1 MRICY
6 YNPQVTLGRTLI
18 SVILRSVSDT
28 KYSFLLD
35 FLKNND
41 LNTAFVVDGT
51 ATTLN
56 ASSKILNFIS
66 NNYLLVRI
74 ISFFEIYIWCILNR
88 INPFKHKIIFSK
100 RNLNEETDVIIGF
113 AFLMDTFVNPKMV
126 QKSILKD
133 FQGPKVFHFSHYF
146 SRTKTTA
153 DSLRKLSV
161 RYAMAESDISLSD
174 FFKQYFSFIDEVYIL
189 PFVLRDRYK
198 NRTLF
203 SDRNDK
209 CFAIGTEL
217 ILGFQDGDQDPDYK
231 DYREYYKTE
240 TLQPMRNTIRKNKEK
255 YNDLIDSFIKTRY
268 MKMNK
273 NRFVGLINKFK
284 KRALSYKNY
293 FSFNIVDK
301 YNEYKMFVSPEENVG
316 LPSVNF
322 VEGMACGCA
331 YLGIKNPMYDRLGL
345 IDGVNYIGYNGSIED
360 LRLKITYYLNH
371 QDLLNEISR
380 NGEKLVKE
388 RFSKN
393 TVLSDLLKYLNSLV
407 YHHNLK

>member
-1 MRICY
+1 
-6 YNPQVTLGRTLI
+6 
-18 SVILRSVSDT
+18 
-28 KYSFLLD
+28 
-35 FLKNND
+35 
-41 LNTAFVVDGT
+41 
-51 ATTLN
+51 
-56 ASSKILNFIS
+56 
-66 NNYLLVRI
+66 
-74 ISFFEIYIWCILNR
+74 
-88 INPFKHKIIFSK
+88 
-100 RNLNEETDVIIGF
+100 VIIGF